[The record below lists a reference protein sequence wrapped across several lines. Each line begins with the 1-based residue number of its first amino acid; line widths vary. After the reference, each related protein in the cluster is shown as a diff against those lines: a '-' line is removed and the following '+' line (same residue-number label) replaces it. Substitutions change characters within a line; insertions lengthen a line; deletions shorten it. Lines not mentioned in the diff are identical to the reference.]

1 MTQTNPTAPRSYDTR
16 TIVFHWL
23 TFALVF
29 GLWLVGENIDN
40 FAKGDPR
47 VYVRSLHIVFGLL
60 LAYIIVRRLL
70 WRRKGGAQL
79 APAGEGTQAKLAK
92 GMHHLLYALLF
103 AVVIAGIGAEL
114 IRGDNI
120 FNLFA
125 LPSIAPG
132 NKALRHDAVELH
144 GLLVNI
150 LLLAAALHGAAA
162 IWHQCVTKDNL
173 IARMVPWLNK
183 Q

>member
-1 MTQTNPTAPRSYDTR
+1 MTQTNPTSPRSYDTR

-47 VYVRSLHIVFGLL
+47 VYVRSVHIVFGLV
-60 LAYIIVRRLL
+60 LAYIVVLRLL
-70 WRRKGGAQL
+70 WRRKCGTQL
-79 APAGEGTQAKLAK
+79 APAGQGKQAKLAK
-92 GMHHLLYALLF
+92 RMHHLQCALLC
-103 AVVIAGIGAEL
+103 VVIVVGFGAAL

-120 FNLFA
+120 FNLFT

-144 GLLVNI
+144 GLLVNV
-150 LLLAAALHGAAA
+150 L
-162 IWHQCVTKDNL
+162 
-173 IARMVPWLNK
+173 
-183 Q
+183 